1 MMKNLVNVSDTGAP
15 LGDSETAEVVGS
27 LTKGDG
33 KFGRDERDVD
43 STLEKINSLLSL
55 QEEYEIS
62 RQACFARVEAFQKE
76 SCLTSS
82 LLHCSLGRTA
92 ELDAEMDDRRTEIME
107 RQKYLTAVET
117 LLMEEAEKSNSL
129 RQSLETLKSHKE
141 EQLELIGVVHEH
153 LMKTGVDKN
162 KLNAVLRRKDSVE
175 RTKDH
180 GGSAHEYISHQR
192 SVHMQADCY
201 DYAK

>member
-1 MMKNLVNVSDTGAP
+1 MKNLVNVSDTGAP

-180 GGSAHEYISHQR
+180 GGSAHEYVSHQR

>member
-1 MMKNLVNVSDTGAP
+1 MKNLVNVSDTGAP

>member
-1 MMKNLVNVSDTGAP
+1 MENLVNVSDSVDTLAEG
-15 LGDSETAEVVGS
+15 ETAEIVGS
-27 LTKGDG
+27 LIKGGGQLDH
-33 KFGRDERDVD
+33 DEKGVD
-43 STLEKINSLLSL
+43 STLEKINDLLSL

-76 SCLTSS
+76 ICLTSS
-82 LLHCSLGRTA
+82 LLHCALSRTA

-141 EQLELIGVVHEH
+141 EQLELIGVVHDH
-153 LMKTGVDKN
+153 LMKAGVDKN
-162 KLNAVLRRKDSVE
+162 KLDAVLRRKDSVE
-175 RTKDH
+175 RIKDVH
-180 GGSAHEYISHQR
+180 HSGSGHEYMSHQR
-192 SVHMQADCY
+192 SVQMQADCY
-201 DYAK
+201 D